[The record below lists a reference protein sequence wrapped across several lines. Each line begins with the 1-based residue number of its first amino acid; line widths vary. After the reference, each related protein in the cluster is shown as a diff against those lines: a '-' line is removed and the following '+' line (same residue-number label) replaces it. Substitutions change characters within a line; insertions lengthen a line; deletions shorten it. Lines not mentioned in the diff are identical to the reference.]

1 MMLLTLDSTFQ
12 DIRDLLENG
21 DEYFNQIIRNVS
33 KRDDEKK
40 NYKFYFF
47 MALALGG
54 VDDNSSYQEKF
65 LNLVGIKK
73 DEWSIMTRDFVQ
85 IEKAASTKK
94 TGLDSKYNKKL
105 TNLNPNISLR
115 ILYNKDTMELE
126 DSEGNNIFSSSDN
139 S

>member
-73 DEWSIMTRDFVQ
+73 DEWSIMTRDFVH
-85 IEKAASTKK
+85 I
-94 TGLDSKYNKKL
+94 
-105 TNLNPNISLR
+105 
-115 ILYNKDTMELE
+115 
-126 DSEGNNIFSSSDN
+126 
-139 S
+139 